1 MRSILFAAALL
12 IVLTPITITPGIPQ
26 AASPLGTT
34 PQITQPSS
42 SGPVTGPPTGIHI
55 TVKSI
60 RGAAFLNFSGTFTVF
75 PATLF
80 LNMTV
85 QSSNSTGILL
95 SVDSGNVTEG
105 IPGLAC
111 PSPTCDYR
119 VWKVASGSAFFSN
132 LGRLTIDAVTIETSS
147 PVPGNVWTLF
157 LTGPARLVS
166 TVTVTQTSY
175 ELFALLFGRIY
186 NSTTSIVLL
195 YLVGI
200 GVKAGDVD
208 MDGRVDISDLATVAI
223 SYHSTYGQPN
233 YNPYAD
239 VTMHGAVNIQD
250 LAAVAINYQQT
261 Y

>member
-12 IVLTPITITPGIPQ
+12 IVLTPLTITPGIPQ
-26 AASPLGTT
+26 ASSPLGT

-42 SGPVTGPPTGIHI
+42 TGPVTGPPTGIHL

-85 QSSNSTGILL
+85 QSSNSTGTIL

-119 VWKVASGSAFFSN
+119 VWKVVSGSAFFSN
-132 LGRLTIDAVTIETSS
+132 LGRLTIKADTIETSP
-147 PVPGNVWTLF
+147 PVIDNVWTLY
-157 LTGPARLVS
+157 LTGPARLVP
-166 TVTVTQTSY
+166 TITVTQTSY

-186 NSTTSIVLL
+186 NNTTTIDLI

-200 GVKAGDVD
+200 GAKLGDVD
-208 MDGRVDISDLATVAI
+208 MDGRVDISDLATVAL
-223 SYHSTYGQPN
+223 SYHTTYGQPN

-250 LAAVAINYQQT
+250 LAMVAINYGQA